1 MDITGKLRKA
11 VCSQDLTENKI
22 FTVLEAADEIEKLRE
37 ALLHIAWG
45 GIQSVDDAEK
55 YARKILEENV

>member
-45 GIQSVDDAEK
+45 GYNPWMMLKNMPVK
-55 YARKILEENV
+55 Y